1 MAKLLSLGIILQRFA
16 NETNHGNDVTLSVED
31 EEICD
36 NRIMTIASIVR
47 GDKPLYGK
55 KLIEKSYFI
64 WLPEGFVS
72 LRKEL

>member
-1 MAKLLSLGIILQRFA
+1 MKQIM
-16 NETNHGNDVTLSVED
+16 TLSVED

-36 NRIMTIASIVR
+36 NKIMNIASIVR
-47 GDKPLYGK
+47 GDKPLHGK

-72 LRKEL
+72 LRKKL

>member
-47 GDKPLYGK
+47 GDKPQYGK
-55 KLIEKSYFI
+55 KLVEKSYFI
-64 WLPEGFVS
+64 WPTAGFVFLCKKS
-72 LRKEL
+72 

>member
-1 MAKLLSLGIILQRFA
+1 MKQIM
-16 NETNHGNDVTLSVED
+16 TLSVED

-36 NRIMTIASIVR
+36 NKIMNIASIVR

-72 LRKEL
+72 LCKKL